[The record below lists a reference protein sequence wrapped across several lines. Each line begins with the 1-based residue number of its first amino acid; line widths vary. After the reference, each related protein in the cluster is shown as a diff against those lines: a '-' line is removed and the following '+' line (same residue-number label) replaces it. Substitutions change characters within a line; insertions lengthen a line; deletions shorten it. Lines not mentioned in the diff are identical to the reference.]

1 MGSNESR
8 PPRLLPALVAVVA
21 GLALCVATI
30 GAAPAPVAAQ
40 EDLDDQASPD
50 AIETFI
56 DAAYQGLL
64 GRAPDS
70 SGRQH
75 WRTEIERGVSPRRV
89 LVELGD
95 SLEHRRHLVTGTYDT
110 FLRRDPDRGGLQ
122 WWAERL
128 GRTRSVTSLRAD
140 IVASPEFRSVRG
152 AGTDAGFVDAVYR
165 DVLGRSP
172 DAAGRAYW
180 TGRLAAGATHRRV
193 AHSILVSSEAFRFTD
208 LPVTSVDPRPGA
220 TAWDLE
226 IEAVLDAALF
236 TDASTIDVSVDGRRL
251 DGTVEVEGGTVS
263 FTPDAPPAWVPF
275 DSTAEVVV
283 TVFGYDGQVLDRMD
297 YAFTYHS
304 PTVVSSFTTPLVP
317 GQSRNTNIQR
327 AAELIHGD
335 VIAPGATYSLN
346 QAIGE
351 RTTARGFVANGFID
365 GRGDTVSAVGGGVSQ
380 VSTTL
385 MNAAWEAGL
394 DISFRPHTI
403 YFPRYP
409 MCREATIVWGQLDM
423 VTVNNSPYE
432 IIVAASASESSVT
445 VSFYGAPWAS
455 VDSWI
460 GEPFD
465 AGGVGGPFS
474 VECGRTISYPDG
486 TADEERYTW
495 SYNEGYPG

>member
-1 MGSNESR
+1 MDINESTPHR
-8 PPRLLPALVAVVA
+8 WSLPALVVVV
-21 GLALCVATI
+21 GLGIATF
-30 GAAPAPVAAQ
+30 GTTPAPVAAQ
-40 EDLDDQASPD
+40 EESDDQASPD
-50 AIETFI
+50 SIEAFI

-70 SGRQH
+70 SGREY
-75 WRTEIERGVSPRRV
+75 WRSEIEQGVSPRRV
-89 LVELGD
+89 LVALGD
-95 SLEHRRHLVTGTYDT
+95 SLEHRRHLLTGTYDT
-110 FLRRDPDRGGLQ
+110 FLRRDPDAGGLQ
-122 WWAERL
+122 WWTERL

-140 IVASPEFRSVRG
+140 ILASSEYRSVQG
-152 AGTDAGFVDAVYR
+152 DGTDAGFVDAVYR

-172 DAAGRAYW
+172 DATGRAYW
-180 TGRLAAGATHRRV
+180 TDRLAAGVSHRRV

-208 LPVTSVDPRPGA
+208 LPVTSVDPRPGS

-226 IEAVLDAALF
+226 IEADLDAALF

-251 DGTVEVEGGTVS
+251 DGTVEVDGGTIAFS
-263 FTPDAPPAWVPF
+263 PDARPAWVPF

-283 TVFGYDGQVLDRMD
+283 TVFGYDGQILDRMD

-304 PTVVSSFTTPLVP
+304 PTAVSSFTTPLVP

-327 AAELIHGD
+327 AAELINGD

-346 QAIGE
+346 EAIGE
-351 RTTARGFVANGFID
+351 RTSARGFVENGFID
-365 GRGDTVSAVGGGVSQ
+365 GEGETVSTVGGGVSQ
-380 VSTTL
+380 VSTTV

-394 DISFRPHTI
+394 DVSFRPHTI

-432 IIVAASASESSVT
+432 IIVATSASESEVT
-445 VSFYGAPWAS
+445 VTFYSAPWAS

-465 AGGVGGPFS
+465 VGGVGGPFT

-486 TADEERYTW
+486 TSDEERYTW